1 MAAPQVA
8 ELLRPTAVR
17 QVAELLRLTVAQ
29 QLVARRLMA
38 APQVARL
45 MAAQQVVALLVEVLR
60 LQLQISLKCLKQA

>member
-17 QVAELLRLTVAQ
+17 QVEALLRPMAAQ
-29 QLVARRLMA
+29 QAVARRLTA
-38 APQVARL
+38 AP
-45 MAAQQVVALLVEVLR
+45 QVVALLVEVLH